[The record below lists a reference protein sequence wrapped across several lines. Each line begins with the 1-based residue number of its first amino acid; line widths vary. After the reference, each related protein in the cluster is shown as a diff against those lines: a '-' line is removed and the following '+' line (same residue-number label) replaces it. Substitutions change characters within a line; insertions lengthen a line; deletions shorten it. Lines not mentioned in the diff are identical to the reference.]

1 MKKKVLVAKPAYKKF
16 SPTGYQM
23 LLDQGY
29 DVITTD
35 LDRDYYLE
43 ELLPLV
49 GDIDGCIANCEP
61 WGEEAMSAAPKLKI
75 LARYGT
81 GMNSVDTEA
90 AKRHGIMVTNCPGVN
105 ANAVAEHV
113 IALMMGAVRDLVHLN
128 DMTKQGLWKNLT
140 FHEVAGATVGILGFG
155 AIGRLVAKKL
165 TGFDCRV
172 LAYDVA
178 PDYEVGDQYHVNFAS
193 FEEVMSQ
200 SDIIFILVPLL
211 PDTENMINRESL
223 SLVKPGVITLERLME
238 LMHDNP
244 CKRFGIRQDAAQ
256 YYTVWD
262 LDAEYTIDPA
272 AFLSMGKSTPFE
284 GWKVCG
290 RCIKTVTSAGV
301 VYVTPL

>member
-35 LDRDYYLE
+35 LDRDYFLE

-113 IALMMGAVRDLVHLN
+113 IALMMAAVRDLVHLN

-155 AIGRLVAKKL
+155 AIGQLVAKKL

-178 PDYEVGDQYHVNFAS
+178 PNHEVADQYHVSFKS

-200 SDIIFILVPLL
+200 SDIIFILVPL
-211 PDTENMINRESL
+211 PPAVN
-223 SLVKPGVITLERLME
+223 ITY
-238 LMHDNP
+238 
-244 CKRFGIRQDAAQ
+244 F
-256 YYTVWD
+256 
-262 LDAEYTIDPA
+262 
-272 AFLSMGKSTPFE
+272 FLSILCRNQ
-284 GWKVCG
+284 WQN
-290 RCIKTVTSAGV
+290 
-301 VYVTPL
+301 